1 MINIQNTVKWE
12 TNSLAGATSFQIGVT
27 TCLISVNKNY
37 TANHLFIRTKIVFH
51 SLKPLCGG
59 MVSSIWYAKLA
70 AKLFSPVG

>member
-12 TNSLAGATSFQIGVT
+12 TNSLAGATSFQIGFI
-27 TCLISVNKNY
+27 TCLMRHHNKNY

-59 MVSSIWYAKLA
+59 MVSSI
-70 AKLFSPVG
+70 